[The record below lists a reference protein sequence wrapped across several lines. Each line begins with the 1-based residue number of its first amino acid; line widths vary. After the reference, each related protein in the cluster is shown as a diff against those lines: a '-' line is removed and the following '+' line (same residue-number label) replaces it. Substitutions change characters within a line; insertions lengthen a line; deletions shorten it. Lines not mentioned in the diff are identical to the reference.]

1 MRIGGAVGAAVGL
14 ALLAGSV
21 NAADLGAAPRYEPA
35 PYVPAPVRTSFISE
49 VRVGASAH
57 ELEGPEK
64 GTWNIN
70 GEVLFAKPFT
80 TADLFTS
87 YFVPRPHVGAS
98 INVNGMTSF
107 LYAGLSWTV
116 DIGPAFFVEAS
127 LGGAVHNGNTQ
138 SNLALVP
145 RDRNALGCSPLF
157 RESASVGYRFTP
169 NWSIMATVEHLSNAG
184 ICAQN
189 RGLTNVGVRLGY
201 TF

>member
-1 MRIGGAVGAAVGL
+1 M
-14 ALLAGSV
+14 
-21 NAADLGAAPRYEPA
+21 AAPFVTALVVSTLEITTLRDMPVRLGIG
-35 PYVPAPVRTSFISE
+35 PDVPAS
-49 VRVGASAH
+49 GAC
-57 ELEGPEK
+57 
-64 GTWNIN
+64 
-70 GEVLFAKPFT
+70 V
-80 TADLFTS
+80 
-87 YFVPRPHVGAS
+87 
-98 INVNGMTSF
+98 NVNGMTSF

-127 LGGAVHNGNTQ
+127 LGGTVHNGNTQ

>member
-1 MRIGGAVGAAVGL
+1 MRVGRAAGAAIGFV
-14 ALLAGSV
+14 LLASSV
-21 NAADLGAAPRYEPA
+21 SAADLVGRTAYAPP
-35 PYVPAPVRTSFISE
+35 PYVAPSARSGFISE
-49 VRVGASAH
+49 VRIGASAH
-57 ELEGPEK
+57 EMEGPEK
-64 GTWNIN
+64 GTWNVN

-87 YFVPRPHVGAS
+87 YFVPRLHVGAS

-107 LYAGLSWTV
+107 LYGGLSWTV
-116 DIGPAFFVEAS
+116 DLGSAFFVEAS
-127 LGGAVHNGNTQ
+127 LGGAVHNGNTE
-138 SNLALVP
+138 SNLAFVP